1 VAYLGVQYGRQAMEN
16 DTWEKRSKDIDSF
29 YQLFG
34 SEINYNLE
42 TENKNPL
49 VVVYG
54 ALAAAV
60 DAAFLHAPSNT
71 DAMYVIHN
79 LLNKKLTDLL
89 GYND

>member
-1 VAYLGVQYGRQAMEN
+1 M
-16 DTWEKRSKDIDSF
+16 K
-29 YQLFG
+29 
-34 SEINYNLE
+34 

-71 DAMYVIHN
+71 DAMYVIHS

-89 GYND
+89 GYDD

>member
-1 VAYLGVQYGRQAMEN
+1 MEN
-16 DTWEKRSKDIDSF
+16 DISERRIKDIDSF

-34 SEINYNLE
+34 DEINYNLE

-49 VVVYG
+49 VVLYG

>member
-1 VAYLGVQYGRQAMEN
+1 MIHGKEG
-16 DTWEKRSKDIDSF
+16 SKDIDSF

-34 SEINYNLE
+34 AEIEYNME

-89 GYND
+89 DYERLVYTPHSSTG

>member
-1 VAYLGVQYGRQAMEN
+1 MEN
-16 DTWEKRSKDIDSF
+16 DTWERRSKDIDSF

-34 SEINYNLE
+34 AEIEYNMK

-71 DAMYVIHN
+71 DAMHVIHS

-89 GYND
+89 GYDD